1 MDKPEERGASFAAE
15 LAEVYGAALRSV
27 VLYGSAARGEHR
39 AGASDLNILVLLDD
53 AGPEALRR
61 GAPLA
66 GRWAAG
72 GNPPPLVLSRDE
84 WARSADVFAIEYAD
98 IRDAHRVLAGADPF
112 EGVQVE
118 RDDLRRQCERELKGK
133 NIQLRE
139 RYLLLADRPEELG
152 RVFAQ
157 SLSTF
162 LVLFRTVLR
171 LAGETVPRDPEQ
183 VVRRTAVHAGFAPEP
198 VLELV
203 AARAAGGSPRLDAVD
218 PIAVGYLDA
227 VARVVEYVDRLMDGA
242 PG

>member
-1 MDKPEERGASFAAE
+1 MANEMERAESFAAE
-15 LAEVYGAALRSV
+15 LGSVYGTGLVSV

-39 AGASDLNILVLLDD
+39 AGASDLNVLVLLDD

-61 GAPLA
+61 GAALA
-66 GRWAAG
+66 ARWASE
-72 GNPPPLVLSRDE
+72 GNPPPLVMSREE
-84 WARSADVFAIEYAD
+84 WTRSADVFAIEYAD

-112 EGVQVE
+112 DGVEVA

-133 NIQLRE
+133 HIQLRE
-139 RYLLLADRPEELG
+139 RYLLLADRPEDLG

-171 LAGETVPRDPEQ
+171 LAGEAVPRDPEQ
-183 VVRRTAVHAGFAPEP
+183 VVRRTATHAGFAPEP

-203 AARAAGGSPRLDAVD
+203 AARAAGGAPRLDATD
-218 PIAVGYLDA
+218 PVAVGYLQA
-227 VARVVEYVDRLMDGA
+227 VARVVDYVDRLMDEASG
-242 PG
+242 